1 MSIIIDIN
9 SIENLVTSTLGT
21 GAQATLSNLVKHHA
35 GQKIDSV
42 SCPKEAFV
50 FYYQDGSSVEVGSA
64 ELYLKFSSKSNN
76 AIDNSKLFGY
86 GEITK
91 SLKFASFAVRDGV
104 QNTPVI
110 KKLVE
115 AVSLA
120 DILARDIM
128 GMFSRLSR
136 EIVEIGQLASQ
147 PTMITENYLP
157 LAITGKLKEIGGY
170 PVTKDDLTNFTTAQ
184 NIEKYQE
191 KVEQIVAS
199 MSISKHIVS
208 YQLEDG
214 IAYFKVSN
222 YDSSALDVINN
233 RLVSFKLPVLQDYRI
248 TPADRTDSAVLK
260 VDIKL

>member
-1 MSIIIDIN
+1 MSVIIDIN
-9 SIENLVTSTLGT
+9 NIENLVTSTMGT
-21 GAQATLSNLVKHHA
+21 GAQATLSNLIKHHS
-35 GQKIDSV
+35 GQKISSV
-42 SCPKEAFV
+42 YCPKETFV
-50 FYYQDGSSVEVGSA
+50 FYYQDGTSVEVSSA
-64 ELYLKFSSKSNN
+64 EIYLKFSSKSNN
-76 AIDNSKLFGY
+76 ALDKSKLFGF

-91 SLKFASFAVRDGV
+91 SLKFASFAARDGV

-136 EIVEIGQLASQ
+136 ELVEIGQLASQ

-157 LAITGKLKEIGGY
+157 LAIKGKLKEIGGY
-170 PVTKDDLTNFTTAQ
+170 PIQSEDIVNFTMAY
-184 NIEKYQE
+184 NIEKYAE
-191 KVEQIVAS
+191 KIEQIVS
-199 MSISKHIVS
+199 SLSVSKHLVS
-208 YQLEDG
+208 YQLESG

-222 YDSSALDVINN
+222 YDETTLETINN
-233 RLVSFKLPVLQDYRI
+233 RLVSFKMPILHDVRI
-248 TPADRTDSAVLK
+248 TPADRTDPAVLK

>member
-1 MSIIIDIN
+1 MSIIDIN
-9 SIENLVTSTLGT
+9 NIQTVVTGVIGA
-21 GAQATLSNLVKHHA
+21 GAQTTLNNLQKHHL
-35 GQKIDSV
+35 GQGIASV
-42 SCPKEAFV
+42 SCPEETFV
-50 FYYQDGSSVEVGSA
+50 FYYQDGSTVEVSSA
-64 ELYLKFSSKSNN
+64 EIYLKFSSKSNS
-76 AIDNSKLFGY
+76 AIDNSRTFGY

-91 SLKFASFAVRDGV
+91 SLKFASFAVRV
-104 QNTPVI
+104 NAQNIPAV
-110 KKLVE
+110 KKIVE

-128 GMFSRLSR
+128 AMFRRISD
-136 EIVEIGQLASQ
+136 EIVAVGQVASQ
-147 PTMITENYLP
+147 PTMIHDNYLP
-157 LAITGKLKEIGGY
+157 LAVTGKLKEIGGY

-191 KVEQIVAS
+191 KIEQIVAS

-222 YDSSALDVINN
+222 YDEDVLDTINN
-233 RLVSFKLPVLQDYRI
+233 RLVSFKLPVLKDCRI